1 MKKILITGGPGTG
14 KTSLVNELKNNEY
27 LCSEEIVR
35 DLTINKRDE
44 GVDQYFLT
52 DPLGFSIKLFNLRLK
67 EYNKSFN
74 SNLIIYDRGPID
86 VLAYLNFKS
95 IEIPKDLIN
104 DSKKINYEY
113 SFILNPWRD
122 IYTQDSVRYES
133 YEECVLI
140 HEFLIKEYE
149 KFKIKLIVVP
159 NGTIIERVRFIKK
172 FID

>member
-14 KTSLVNELKNNEY
+14 KTSLVNELKNNGY

-35 DLTINKRDE
+35 DLTIKKRDE

-52 DPLGFSIKLFNLRLK
+52 DPLGFSTKLFNLRLE
-67 EYNKSFN
+67 EYNKIYN
-74 SNLIIYDRGPID
+74 SNLVIYDRGPID

-104 DSKKINYEY
+104 DSKKINYKF
-113 SFILNPWRD
+113 SFILNPWKD
-122 IYTQDSVRYES
+122 IYTQDNVRYES

-159 NGTIIERVRFIKK
+159 NGTIDERVRFIKK
-172 FID
+172 FLD